1 MPENNAKFN
10 SAAFLDHH
18 WFQNAIHLFTFKG
31 ESKKNHNLSVKK
43 TLDRIT
49 GCHETNKLSI
59 AINDVPSDIML
70 FLSMYIFPAEELSN
84 ELSEEEFISH
94 YRIAKEQLT
103 ELMQKYTAHSALN

>member
-1 MPENNAKFN
+1 MPENNAEFD
-10 SAAFLDHH
+10 SAGFLDHH

-43 TLDRIT
+43 TLDRIAA
-49 GCHETNKLSI
+49 CHETNNLSI

-70 FLSMYIFPAEELSN
+70 FLSMYIFPAEELNN

-94 YRIAKEQLT
+94 YIIAKEQLT
-103 ELMQKYTAHSALN
+103 ELIQKYKAY